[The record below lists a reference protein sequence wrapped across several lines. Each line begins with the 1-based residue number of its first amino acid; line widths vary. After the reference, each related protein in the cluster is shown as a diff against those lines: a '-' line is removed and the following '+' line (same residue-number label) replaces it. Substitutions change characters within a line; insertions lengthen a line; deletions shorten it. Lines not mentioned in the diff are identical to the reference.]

1 MAERREKYLQSP
13 ADEHFPSS
21 SICKTCPLLKSH
33 SQKRMESDLNSD
45 LPDSKAWL
53 KKKLPYFTTFLLDVL
68 DRTSEYFWKIGSLFS
83 SSMPFLF

>member
-53 KKKLPYFTTFLLDVL
+53 KKKNYLILPLSYLMF
-68 DRTSEYFWKIGSLFS
+68 
-83 SSMPFLF
+83 